1 MKRKQFPSFYIKR
14 KKQDI
19 LRELIGEVKKDD
31 DVMLEIGTSP
41 LPKETS
47 HSYLPHNKRMETEN
61 DSYQLRKITFLQ
73 LLTPLQKNGNG
84 K

>member
-1 MKRKQFPSFYIKR
+1 
-14 KKQDI
+14 
-19 LRELIGEVKKDD
+19 
-31 DVMLEIGTSP
+31 MLEIGTSP